1 MWELPKAAI
10 FFGLVSICGIDI
22 YILRF
27 VSIQVYS
34 PPHSLPKNRTG
45 EAMRA
50 QLIALD
56 WGTTSLRA
64 YKLAAG
70 GQVLEQRSL
79 SSGIMQLPKAPRIIG
94 GRECTDGFELAF
106 DEACGDW
113 LDAQP
118 DLPVIACGMVG
129 SAQGWREAAYRDT
142 PANVA
147 NLGTSLHIVRSLR
160 GVDVHIVPGVIQR
173 SHLPNV
179 MRGEETQVLGVLQ
192 TLSSETGA
200 DLLIGL
206 PGSHSKWVEVAE
218 GCIVHFDTFMTGEVF
233 AVLSEHS
240 ILGRTQQRGGSFDGE
255 AFDRGVQ
262 VALSADGDI
271 GVLSTLFSAR
281 SLGLTGELSATAQT
295 DYLSGLLIGH
305 ELSALANVQRRR
317 RNSVHL
323 PSIILI
329 GNSQLCSRYS
339 RALDAC
345 GFARVTLAEQA
356 TEHGLW
362 QLAVAA
368 GLIAASP
375 SR

>member
-1 MWELPKAAI
+1 M
-10 FFGLVSICGIDI
+10 
-22 YILRF
+22 
-27 VSIQVYS
+27 Q
-34 PPHSLPKNRTG
+34 
-45 EAMRA
+45 A

-70 GQVLEQRSL
+70 GVVLEQRAL
-79 SSGIMQLPKAPRIIG
+79 SSGIMQLPKTSRVIHG
-94 GRECTDGFELAF
+94 GECADGFELAF
-106 DEACGDW
+106 EEACGDW
-113 LDAQP
+113 LEAQP

-129 SAQGWREAAYRDT
+129 SAQGWREAAYCET

-147 NLGTSLHIVRSLR
+147 NLGNSLQTLVSLR
-160 GVDVHIVPGVIQR
+160 GTRVHIVPGVIQR
-173 SHLPNV
+173 SRLPNV

-192 TLSSETGA
+192 NLPAEAGG

-206 PGSHSKWVEVAE
+206 PGSHSKWVEVVE
-218 GCIVHFDTFMTGEVF
+218 GRITHFDTFMTGEVF

-240 ILGRTQQRGGSFDGE
+240 ILGRTQQQGAAFDGL

-262 VALSADGDI
+262 VALSADGEL

-281 SLGLTGELSATAQT
+281 TLGLTGELAPTAQA
-295 DYLSGLLIGH
+295 DYLSGLMIGH
-305 ELSALANVQRRR
+305 ELVALAAAQRRR
-317 RNSVHL
+317 RNSAHL

-329 GNSQLCSRYS
+329 GNAQLCARYG

-356 TEHGLW
+356 TERGLW
-362 QLAVAA
+362 QLALAA
-368 GLIAASP
+368 GLLDSL

>member
-1 MWELPKAAI
+1 M
-10 FFGLVSICGIDI
+10 
-22 YILRF
+22 
-27 VSIQVYS
+27 Q
-34 PPHSLPKNRTG
+34 
-45 EAMRA
+45 A

-70 GQVLEQRSL
+70 GVVLEQRAL
-79 SSGIMQLPKAPRIIG
+79 SSGIMQLPKTPRVIHG
-94 GRECTDGFELAF
+94 GECADGFELAF
-106 DEACGDW
+106 EEACGDW
-113 LDAQP
+113 LEAQP

-129 SAQGWREAAYRDT
+129 SAQGWREAAYCET

-147 NLGTSLHIVRSLR
+147 NLGNSLQTLVSLR
-160 GVDVHIVPGVIQR
+160 GTRVHIVPGVIQR
-173 SHLPNV
+173 SRLPNV

-192 TLSSETGA
+192 NLPAEAGG

-206 PGSHSKWVEVAE
+206 PGSHSKWVEVVE
-218 GCIVHFDTFMTGEVF
+218 GRITHFDTFMTGEVF

-240 ILGRTQQRGGSFDGE
+240 ILGRTQQQGAAFDGL

-262 VALSADGDI
+262 VALSADGEL

-281 SLGLTGELSATAQT
+281 TLGLIGELAPTAQA
-295 DYLSGLLIGH
+295 DYLSGLMIGH
-305 ELSALANVQRRR
+305 ELVALAAAQRRR
-317 RNSVHL
+317 RNSAHL

-329 GNSQLCSRYS
+329 GNAQLCARYG

-356 TEHGLW
+356 TERGLW
-362 QLAVAA
+362 QLALAA
-368 GLIAASP
+368 GLLDSL

>member
-1 MWELPKAAI
+1 ML
-10 FFGLVSICGIDI
+10 
-22 YILRF
+22 
-27 VSIQVYS
+27 
-34 PPHSLPKNRTG
+34 
-45 EAMRA
+45 A

-70 GQVLEQRSL
+70 GQVLAQRSL
-79 SSGIMQLPKAPRIIG
+79 SFGIMQLPKTPRIIN

-129 SAQGWREAAYRDT
+129 SAQGWREAAYCET

-147 NLGTSLHIVRSLR
+147 NLGNSLKTVVSLR
-160 GVDVHIVPGVIQR
+160 GTVVHIVPGVIQR
-173 SHLPNV
+173 SRLPNV

-192 TLSSETGA
+192 NLPIEAGA

-206 PGSHSKWVEVAE
+206 PGSHSKWVDVVD
-218 GCIVHFDTFMTGEVF
+218 GCITHFDTFMTGEVF

-240 ILGRTQQRGGSFDGE
+240 ILGRTQQQGAAFDAQ

-262 VALSADGDI
+262 IAQSVDGEL

-281 SLGLTGELSATAQT
+281 TLGLTGELSPTAQA
-295 DYLSGLLIGH
+295 DYLSGLMIGH
-305 ELSALANVQRRR
+305 ELAALASVQRRR
-317 RNSVHL
+317 RNNPNL

-329 GNSQLCSRYS
+329 GNAQLCARYS

-345 GFARVTLAEQA
+345 GFANVTQAEQA
-356 TEHGLW
+356 TERGLW
-362 QLAVAA
+362 QLALAA
-368 GLIAASP
+368 GLIDSS

>member
-1 MWELPKAAI
+1 M
-10 FFGLVSICGIDI
+10 
-22 YILRF
+22 
-27 VSIQVYS
+27 Q
-34 PPHSLPKNRTG
+34 
-45 EAMRA
+45 A

-70 GQVLEQRSL
+70 GVVLEQRAL
-79 SSGIMQLPKAPRIIG
+79 SSGIMQLPKTPRVIHG
-94 GRECTDGFELAF
+94 GECADGFELAF
-106 DEACGDW
+106 EEACGDW
-113 LDAQP
+113 LEAQP

-129 SAQGWREAAYRDT
+129 SAQGWREAAYCET

-147 NLGTSLHIVRSLR
+147 NLGNSLQTLVSLR
-160 GVDVHIVPGVIQR
+160 GTRVHIVPGVIQR
-173 SHLPNV
+173 SRLPNV

-192 TLSSETGA
+192 NLPAEAGG

-206 PGSHSKWVEVAE
+206 PGSHSKWVEVVE
-218 GCIVHFDTFMTGEVF
+218 GRITHFDTFMTGEVF

-240 ILGRTQQRGGSFDGE
+240 ILGRTQQQGAAFDGL

-262 VALSADGDI
+262 VALSADGEL

-281 SLGLTGELSATAQT
+281 TLGLTSELAPTAQA
-295 DYLSGLLIGH
+295 DYLSGLMIGH
-305 ELSALANVQRRR
+305 ELVALAAVQRRR
-317 RNSVHL
+317 RNSAHL

-329 GNSQLCSRYS
+329 GNAQLCARYG

-356 TEHGLW
+356 TERGLW
-362 QLAVAA
+362 QLALAA
-368 GLIAASP
+368 GLLDSS

>member
-1 MWELPKAAI
+1 
-10 FFGLVSICGIDI
+10 
-22 YILRF
+22 
-27 VSIQVYS
+27 
-34 PPHSLPKNRTG
+34 
-45 EAMRA
+45 
-50 QLIALD
+50 
-56 WGTTSLRA
+56 
-64 YKLAAG
+64 
-70 GQVLEQRSL
+70 
-79 SSGIMQLPKAPRIIG
+79 MQLPRTPRIING
-94 GRECTDGFELAF
+94 QECTDGFELAF

-129 SAQGWREAAYRDT
+129 SAQGWREAAYCDT

-147 NLGTSLHIVRSLR
+147 HLGNSLQSVRSLR

-173 SHLPNV
+173 SRLPNV

-192 TLSSETGA
+192 NLPVEQGA

-206 PGSHSKWVEVAE
+206 PGSHSKWVEVAG
-218 GCIVHFDTFMTGEVF
+218 GCIVHFDTFMTGEIF

-240 ILGRTQQRGGSFDGE
+240 ILGRTQQRGASFDGE

-262 VALSADGDI
+262 VALSADGEI
-271 GVLSTLFSAR
+271 GPLSTLFSAR
-281 SLGLTGELSATAQT
+281 SLGLTGELSASAQP

-305 ELSALANVQRRR
+305 ELSALASVQQRR
-317 RNSVHL
+317 RNSAPL
-323 PSIILI
+323 PSVILI
-329 GNSQLCSRYS
+329 GNAQLCDRYR

-345 GFARVTLAEQA
+345 GFARVTLAENA
-356 TEHGLW
+356 TERGLW

-368 GLIAASP
+368 GLITPTS

>member
-1 MWELPKAAI
+1 M
-10 FFGLVSICGIDI
+10 
-22 YILRF
+22 
-27 VSIQVYS
+27 Q
-34 PPHSLPKNRTG
+34 
-45 EAMRA
+45 A

-70 GQVLEQRSL
+70 AVVLEQRAL
-79 SSGIMQLPKAPRIIG
+79 SSGIMQLPKTPRVING
-94 GRECTDGFELAF
+94 GECSDGFELAF
-106 DEACGDW
+106 EEACGDW

-129 SAQGWREAAYRDT
+129 SAQGWREAAYCET

-147 NLGTSLHIVRSLR
+147 NLGNSLQTLVSLR
-160 GVDVHIVPGVIQR
+160 GTRVHIVPGVIQR
-173 SHLPNV
+173 SRLPNV

-192 TLSSETGA
+192 NLPAEAGG

-206 PGSHSKWVEVAE
+206 PGSHSKWVEVID
-218 GCIVHFDTFMTGEVF
+218 GCITHFDTFMTGEVF

-240 ILGRTQQRGGSFDGE
+240 ILGRTQQQGAAFDGL

-262 VALSADGDI
+262 VALSADGEL

-281 SLGLTGELSATAQT
+281 TLGLTGELAPTAQA
-295 DYLSGLLIGH
+295 DYLSGLMIGH
-305 ELSALANVQRRR
+305 ELAALAAVQRRR
-317 RNSVHL
+317 RHSVHL
-323 PSIILI
+323 PAIILI
-329 GNSQLCSRYS
+329 GNAQLCARYG

-356 TEHGLW
+356 TERGLW
-362 QLAVAA
+362 QLALAA
-368 GLIAASP
+368 GLLDSS

>member
-1 MWELPKAAI
+1 ML
-10 FFGLVSICGIDI
+10 
-22 YILRF
+22 
-27 VSIQVYS
+27 
-34 PPHSLPKNRTG
+34 
-45 EAMRA
+45 A

-64 YKLAAG
+64 YKLAADG
-70 GQVLEQRSL
+70 VVLEQRSL
-79 SSGIMQLPKAPRIIG
+79 SSGIMQLPKTARIIN
-94 GRECTDGFELAF
+94 GRECADGFELAF

-129 SAQGWREAAYRDT
+129 SAQGWREAAYCET

-147 NLGTSLHIVRSLR
+147 NLGNSLQTVVSLR
-160 GVDVHIVPGVIQR
+160 GTRVHIVPGVIQR
-173 SHLPNV
+173 SRLPNV

-192 TLSSETGA
+192 NLPVEAGA

-206 PGSHSKWVEVAE
+206 PGSHSKWVDVVD
-218 GCIVHFDTFMTGEVF
+218 GCITRFDTFMTGEVF
-233 AVLSEHS
+233 AVLSKHS
-240 ILGRTQQRGGSFDGE
+240 ILGRTQQVSATFDAQ

-262 VALSADGDI
+262 IAQSADGEL

-281 SLGLTGELSATAQT
+281 TLGLTGELSPTAQA
-295 DYLSGLLIGH
+295 DYLSGLMIGH
-305 ELSALANVQRRR
+305 ELAALASVQRRR
-317 RNSVHL
+317 RTNPNL

-329 GNSQLCSRYS
+329 GNAQLCARYR

-345 GFARVTLAEQA
+345 GFSNVTLAEQA
-356 TEHGLW
+356 TERGLW
-362 QLAVAA
+362 QLALAA
-368 GLIAASP
+368 GLIDSS

>member
-1 MWELPKAAI
+1 ML
-10 FFGLVSICGIDI
+10 
-22 YILRF
+22 
-27 VSIQVYS
+27 
-34 PPHSLPKNRTG
+34 
-45 EAMRA
+45 A

-64 YKLAAG
+64 YKLAAD

-79 SSGIMQLPKAPRIIG
+79 SCGIMQLPVTPRDIG
-94 GRECTDGFELAF
+94 GVMCTDGFELAF
-106 DEACGDW
+106 LDACGDW

-129 SAQGWREAAYRDT
+129 SAQGWREAAYCDT

-147 NLGTSLHIVRSLR
+147 NLGTSLQTVRSVR

-173 SHLPNV
+173 SRLPNV
-179 MRGEETQVLGVLQ
+179 MRGEETQVLGVMQRLP
-192 TLSSETGA
+192 EEKGD

-206 PGSHSKWVEVAE
+206 PGSHSKWVEVAD

-233 AVLSEHS
+233 AVLSDHS
-240 ILGRTQQRGGSFDGE
+240 ILGRTQQRGGSFDSA

-262 VALSADGDI
+262 VALSIEGET
-271 GVLSTLFSAR
+271 GPLSTMFSAR
-281 SLGLTGELSATAQT
+281 SLGLTGELSASAQA

-305 ELSALANVQRRR
+305 ELTAMAAVLRRR
-317 RNSVHL
+317 RCSVHL
-323 PSIILI
+323 PSVILI

-356 TEHGLW
+356 TERGLW

-368 GLIAASP
+368 GLVPQQP

>member
-1 MWELPKAAI
+1 ML
-10 FFGLVSICGIDI
+10 
-22 YILRF
+22 
-27 VSIQVYS
+27 
-34 PPHSLPKNRTG
+34 
-45 EAMRA
+45 A

-70 GQVLEQRSL
+70 GVVLEQRAL
-79 SSGIMQLPKAPRIIG
+79 SSGIMQLPKTPRVIN
-94 GRECTDGFELAF
+94 GRECADGFELAF

-129 SAQGWREAAYRDT
+129 SAQGWREAAYCET

-147 NLGTSLHIVRSLR
+147 NLGKSLQTVISLR
-160 GVDVHIVPGVIQR
+160 GTVVHIVPGVIQR
-173 SHLPNV
+173 SRLPNV

-192 TLSSETGA
+192 NLPIEAGA

-206 PGSHSKWVEVAE
+206 PGSHSKWVDVVD
-218 GCIVHFDTFMTGEVF
+218 GCITHFDTFMTGEVF

-240 ILGRTQQRGGSFDGE
+240 ILGRTLKQGATFDAL

-262 VALSADGDI
+262 IAQSADGEL

-281 SLGLTGELSATAQT
+281 TLGLTGELSPTAQA
-295 DYLSGLLIGH
+295 DYLSGLMIGH
-305 ELSALANVQRRR
+305 ELAALASAQRRR
-317 RNSVHL
+317 RNNSNL

-329 GNSQLCSRYS
+329 GNAQLCARYS

-345 GFARVTLAEQA
+345 GFANVTLAEQA
-356 TEHGLW
+356 TERGLW
-362 QLAVAA
+362 QLALAA
-368 GLIAASP
+368 GLIDTS

>member
-1 MWELPKAAI
+1 M
-10 FFGLVSICGIDI
+10 
-22 YILRF
+22 
-27 VSIQVYS
+27 Q
-34 PPHSLPKNRTG
+34 
-45 EAMRA
+45 A

-64 YKLAAG
+64 YKLAADG
-70 GQVLEQRSL
+70 VVLEQRAL
-79 SSGIMQLPKAPRIIG
+79 SSGIMQLPKTPRIIN
-94 GRECTDGFELAF
+94 GRECADGFELAF

-129 SAQGWREAAYRDT
+129 SAQGWREAAYCET

-147 NLGTSLHIVRSLR
+147 YFGNSLQTVISIRGTV
-160 GVDVHIVPGVIQR
+160 VHIVPGVIQR
-173 SHLPNV
+173 SRLPNV

-192 TLSSETGA
+192 NLPVEAGA

-206 PGSHSKWVEVAE
+206 PGSHSKWVDVVD
-218 GCIVHFDTFMTGEVF
+218 GCITRFDTFMTGEVF

-240 ILGRTQQRGGSFDGE
+240 ILGRTQQVSATFDAQ

-262 VALSADGDI
+262 IAQSADGEL

-281 SLGLTGELSATAQT
+281 TLGLTGELSPTAQA
-295 DYLSGLLIGH
+295 DYLSGLMIGH
-305 ELSALANVQRRR
+305 ELAALASAQRRR
-317 RNSVHL
+317 RNNPNL

-329 GNSQLCSRYS
+329 GNAQLCARYR

-345 GFARVTLAEQA
+345 GFTKVTLAEQA
-356 TEHGLW
+356 TERGLW

-368 GLIAASP
+368 GLIDSS

>member
-1 MWELPKAAI
+1 ML
-10 FFGLVSICGIDI
+10 
-22 YILRF
+22 
-27 VSIQVYS
+27 
-34 PPHSLPKNRTG
+34 
-45 EAMRA
+45 A

-64 YKLAAG
+64 YKLAADG
-70 GQVLEQRSL
+70 VVLEQRAL
-79 SSGIMQLPKAPRIIG
+79 SSGIMQLPKTPRVIN
-94 GRECTDGFELAF
+94 GRECADGFELAF

-129 SAQGWREAAYRDT
+129 SAQGWREAAYCET

-147 NLGTSLHIVRSLR
+147 NLGKSLQTVVSLR
-160 GVDVHIVPGVIQR
+160 GTRVHIVPGVIQR
-173 SHLPNV
+173 SRLPNV

-192 TLSSETGA
+192 NLPVEAGA

-206 PGSHSKWVEVAE
+206 PGSHSKWVDVVD
-218 GCIVHFDTFMTGEVF
+218 GCITHFDTFMTGEVF

-240 ILGRTQQRGGSFDGE
+240 ILGRTQQVSAKFDAL

-262 VALSADGDI
+262 IAQSADGEL

-281 SLGLTGELSATAQT
+281 TLGLTGELSPTAQA
-295 DYLSGLLIGH
+295 DYLSGLMIGH
-305 ELSALANVQRRR
+305 ELAALASAQRRR
-317 RNSVHL
+317 RDNPNL

-329 GNSQLCSRYS
+329 GNAQLCARYS

-345 GFARVTLAEQA
+345 GFANVTLAEQA
-356 TEHGLW
+356 TERGLW
-362 QLAVAA
+362 QLALAA
-368 GLIAASP
+368 GLIDSS

>member
-1 MWELPKAAI
+1 ML
-10 FFGLVSICGIDI
+10 
-22 YILRF
+22 
-27 VSIQVYS
+27 
-34 PPHSLPKNRTG
+34 
-45 EAMRA
+45 A

-70 GQVLEQRSL
+70 GVVLEQRAL
-79 SSGIMQLPKAPRIIG
+79 SSGIMQLPKTPRVIN
-94 GRECTDGFELAF
+94 GRECADGFELAF

-129 SAQGWREAAYRDT
+129 SAQGWREAAYCET

-147 NLGTSLHIVRSLR
+147 NLGKSLQTVVSLR
-160 GVDVHIVPGVIQR
+160 GTVVHIVPGVIQR
-173 SHLPNV
+173 SRLPNV

-192 TLSSETGA
+192 NLPIEAGA

-206 PGSHSKWVEVAE
+206 PGSHSKWVDVVD
-218 GCIVHFDTFMTGEVF
+218 GCITHFDTFMTGEVF

-240 ILGRTQQRGGSFDGE
+240 ILGRTLKQGATFDAL

-262 VALSADGDI
+262 IAQSADGEL

-281 SLGLTGELSATAQT
+281 TLGLTGELSPTAQA
-295 DYLSGLLIGH
+295 DYLSGLMIGH
-305 ELSALANVQRRR
+305 ELAALATVQRRR
-317 RNSVHL
+317 RNNPNL

-329 GNSQLCSRYS
+329 GNAQLCARYS

-345 GFARVTLAEQA
+345 GFANVTLAEQA
-356 TEHGLW
+356 TERGLW
-362 QLAVAA
+362 QLALAA
-368 GLIAASP
+368 GLIDSS

>member
-1 MWELPKAAI
+1 ML
-10 FFGLVSICGIDI
+10 
-22 YILRF
+22 
-27 VSIQVYS
+27 
-34 PPHSLPKNRTG
+34 
-45 EAMRA
+45 A

-64 YKLAAG
+64 YKLGAG
-70 GQVLEQRSL
+70 GQVLAQRSL
-79 SSGIMQLPKAPRIIG
+79 SFGIMQLPKTPRVIN
-94 GRECTDGFELAF
+94 GRECSDGFELAF

-129 SAQGWREAAYRDT
+129 SAQGWREASYRDT

-147 NLGTSLHIVRSLR
+147 DLGKSLQTVRSLR

-173 SHLPNV
+173 STLPNV

-192 TLSSETGA
+192 NLPDEAGG

-206 PGSHSKWVEVAE
+206 PGSHSKWVEVAD
-218 GCIVHFDTFMTGEVF
+218 GCITRFDTFMTGEVF

-240 ILGRTQQRGGSFDGE
+240 ILGRTQQHSATFDAE

-262 VALSADGDI
+262 VALSAEGEI

-281 SLGLTGELSATAQT
+281 SLGLTGELSATAQP

-305 ELSALANVQRRR
+305 ELTALAAVQQRR
-317 RNSVHL
+317 RNSTHL

-329 GNSQLCSRYS
+329 GNAQLCARYS

-356 TEHGLW
+356 TERGLW
-362 QLAVAA
+362 QLALAA
-368 GLIAASP
+368 GLIDSS

>member
-1 MWELPKAAI
+1 ML
-10 FFGLVSICGIDI
+10 
-22 YILRF
+22 
-27 VSIQVYS
+27 
-34 PPHSLPKNRTG
+34 
-45 EAMRA
+45 A

-64 YKLAAG
+64 YKLAADG
-70 GQVLEQRSL
+70 VVLEQRAL
-79 SSGIMQLPKAPRIIG
+79 SSGIMQLPKTPRVIN
-94 GRECTDGFELAF
+94 GRECADGFELAF

-118 DLPVIACGMVG
+118 NLPVIACGMVG
-129 SAQGWREAAYRDT
+129 SAQGWREAAYCET

-147 NLGTSLHIVRSLR
+147 NLGKSLQTLISLR
-160 GVDVHIVPGVIQR
+160 GTVVHIVPGVIQR
-173 SHLPNV
+173 SRLPNV

-192 TLSSETGA
+192 NLPIEAGA

-206 PGSHSKWVEVAE
+206 PGSHSKWVDVVD
-218 GCIVHFDTFMTGEVF
+218 GCIIHFDTFMTGEVF

-240 ILGRTQQRGGSFDGE
+240 ILGRTLKQGATFDAP

-262 VALSADGDI
+262 IAQSADGEL

-281 SLGLTGELSATAQT
+281 TLGLTGELSPTAQA
-295 DYLSGLLIGH
+295 DYLSGLMIGH
-305 ELSALANVQRRR
+305 ELAALASVQRRR
-317 RNSVHL
+317 RNNPNL

-329 GNSQLCSRYS
+329 GNAQLCARYS

-345 GFARVTLAEQA
+345 GFANVTLAEQA
-356 TEHGLW
+356 TERGLW
-362 QLAVAA
+362 QLALAA
-368 GLIAASP
+368 GLIDSS